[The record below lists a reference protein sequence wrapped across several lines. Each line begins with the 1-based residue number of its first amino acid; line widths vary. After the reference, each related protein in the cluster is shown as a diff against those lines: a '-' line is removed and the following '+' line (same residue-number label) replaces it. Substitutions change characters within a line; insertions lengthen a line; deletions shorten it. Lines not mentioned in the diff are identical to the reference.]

1 MNSHFLTVPVYLRT
15 RQTTPDGHFIWGKT
29 DPDDL
34 MLEALAELLADKPGA
49 TLVRVHCPSLY
60 SDPGHYSYSWYLKYP
75 DLTFEFDGPRAAHFE
90 NAAKAA
96 RARHG
101 DWF

>member
-1 MNSHFLTVPVYLRT
+1 M
-15 RQTTPDGHFIWGKT
+15 

-34 MLEALAELLADKPGA
+34 MLESIAGELVEKPDA
-49 TLVRVHCPSLY
+49 THVTIHCPNLY
-60 SDPGHYSYSWYLKYP
+60 SDPSEYSYSWYIKYTH
-75 DLTFEFDGPRAAHFE
+75 LTFEFEGPRAGHFE

-101 DWF
+101 EWF